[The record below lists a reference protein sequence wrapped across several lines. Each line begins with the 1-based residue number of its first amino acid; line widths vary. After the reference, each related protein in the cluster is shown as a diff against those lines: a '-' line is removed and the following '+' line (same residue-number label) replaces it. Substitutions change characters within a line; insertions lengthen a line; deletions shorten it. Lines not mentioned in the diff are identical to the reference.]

1 MNNTPQE
8 AWELI
13 KRMAENS
20 QQFGTRKDVHTRR
33 VNEVNGSSIQQ
44 QLSKL
49 TSVIRQLAVGNLQ

>member
-33 VNEVNGSSIQQ
+33 VNGSSIQQ

-49 TSVIRQLAVGNLQ
+49 TSVIQQLAVGNLQ